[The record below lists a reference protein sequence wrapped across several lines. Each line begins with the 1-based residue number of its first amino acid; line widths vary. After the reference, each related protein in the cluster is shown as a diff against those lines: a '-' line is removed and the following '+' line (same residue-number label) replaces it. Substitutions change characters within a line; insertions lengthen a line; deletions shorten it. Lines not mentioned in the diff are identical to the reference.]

1 MEVQFETG
9 LFNRVLIAAVNKSS
23 INPKLHFFN
32 NCFGDDYSKRMLN
45 VLNALTI
52 CSIPFLAIPR

>member
-32 NCFGDDYSKRMLN
+32 NCFGDDYSKRMLD
-45 VLNALTI
+45 V
-52 CSIPFLAIPR
+52 